1 MSTNRKMHKEE
12 VVHVHNGILAM
23 ENNETVPLAPPYKDL
38 EIITQLEIRKK
49 LKDRDPMTSLLG
61 VT

>member
-1 MSTNRKMHKEE
+1 MHQEE

-23 ENNETVPLAPPYKDL
+23 EKHGTMLLAPPYKDL
-38 EIITQLEIRKK
+38 EIITLPEVRKK
-49 LKDRDPMTSLLG
+49 TKDRYPITSLIG